1 MKNLVILLLA
11 VELVVLGCTYQKR
24 GASPSAITPA
34 VDLSEVQS
42 RGLKQFDAGQ
52 YDLAGETFFQ
62 LSEAATDA
70 KLLMRRAAL
79 ASSAMA
85 YLAGGMRQQ
94 AAAALTRYRD
104 ATEAETFLSKEEVSL
119 LTIEQVLRGQPVD
132 TVLLEL
138 RGIVRN
144 L

>member
-1 MKNLVILLLA
+1 MKNLVILA
-11 VELVVLGCTYQKR
+11 VGLLVVVGCTYQKR
-24 GASPSAITPA
+24 GGSPSAITPA

-52 YDLAGETFFQ
+52 YDLSGESFFQ
-62 LSEAATDA
+62 LAEAATDA
-70 KLLMRRAAL
+70 KLRRTAL

-94 AAAALTRYRD
+94 AATALTRYRE
-104 ATEAETFLSKEEVSL
+104 ATEAETFLSKEEVNL
-119 LTIEQVLRGQPVD
+119 LTIEQILRGQTVD
-132 TVLLEL
+132 TVPLEL